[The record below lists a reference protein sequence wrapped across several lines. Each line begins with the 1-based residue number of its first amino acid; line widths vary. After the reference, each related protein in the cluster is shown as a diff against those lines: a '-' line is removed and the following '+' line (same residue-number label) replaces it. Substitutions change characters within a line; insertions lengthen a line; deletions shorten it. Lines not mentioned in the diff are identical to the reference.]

1 MSSSPRS
8 RITRAKRACD
18 GCQIRK
24 VKCDGGQPCLS
35 CANTKI
41 ACTFSRAVHTRGPR
55 RMRET
60 TRNIIERIQR
70 EERQQSSVDYGN
82 ISLDGKSTRGPV
94 DAGSIR
100 HGTWKRIPLSILSPQ
115 LYIYHLKLFPVWP
128 VVNVDTVIA
137 ELQQGDQDSHDT
149 LEAYALAISIAGATV
164 AQLRLDRK
172 AGENR
177 CILRA
182 SDMAYECEK
191 VCSLI
196 RYKNRVN
203 LNTIRIS
210 FFLHIYYENQEPGCG
225 ESLLHL
231 RDSISVAQLM
241 SLHQETSY
249 TGRVT
254 EEQNLRRLILWLL
267 FVTERGVCL
276 LHKLPV
282 IIKTN
287 IALPSMSLHDGQFVL
302 PAFIQLINL
311 FLNFEQ
317 AGLFDVIGY
326 GDDADFSSVVRAPSI
341 LDSQTVESLHRK
353 LHEAAKE
360 QISVSDVQKVD
371 IYITQHWMKMILWRL
386 RSPSS
391 SSSNDLSI
399 AFPLSVASD
408 FLDSVARLPTSAIEA
423 HGLTIQLKIV
433 EIASSVVD
441 SISYLATLPV
451 ALPNWT
457 NDLSPARILTHLN
470 SLMSSFRHR
479 AGKNLIEVLC
489 QKTAEVHARMGYC
502 APLSSRPILDDNS
515 NLNQTPLDADDAT
528 TYRRQNV
535 LVFPTFDDVLTSI
548 ETSLDLSSANELPY
562 EYSDQYRN
570 DIGSLGIDSPGE
582 LATPIFDHHIGQN
595 TMCDEIPG
603 FAFNP
608 VVSLLMGN
616 DEASISTSAP
626 LTTNDYERGNETPSE
641 RLF

>member
-1 MSSSPRS
+1 M
-8 RITRAKRACD
+8 
-18 GCQIRK
+18 
-24 VKCDGGQPCLS
+24 
-35 CANTKI
+35 
-41 ACTFSRAVHTRGPR
+41 
-55 RMRET
+55 
-60 TRNIIERIQR
+60 
-70 EERQQSSVDYGN
+70 
-82 ISLDGKSTRGPV
+82 
-94 DAGSIR
+94 
-100 HGTWKRIPLSILSPQ
+100 
-115 LYIYHLKLFPVWP
+115 
-128 VVNVDTVIA
+128 DTVIA

-423 HGLTIQLKIV
+423 HGLTIVRSLQIYPRNKG
-433 EIASSVVD
+433 
-441 SISYLATLPV
+441 SYL
-451 ALPNWT
+451 
-457 NDLSPARILTHLN
+457 I
-470 SLMSSFRHR
+470 LMSS
-479 AGKNLIEVLC
+479 N
-489 QKTAEVHARMGYC
+489 
-502 APLSSRPILDDNS
+502 
-515 NLNQTPLDADDAT
+515 
-528 TYRRQNV
+528 
-535 LVFPTFDDVLTSI
+535 
-548 ETSLDLSSANELPY
+548 
-562 EYSDQYRN
+562 
-570 DIGSLGIDSPGE
+570 
-582 LATPIFDHHIGQN
+582 
-595 TMCDEIPG
+595 
-603 FAFNP
+603 
-608 VVSLLMGN
+608 
-616 DEASISTSAP
+616 
-626 LTTNDYERGNETPSE
+626 
-641 RLF
+641 